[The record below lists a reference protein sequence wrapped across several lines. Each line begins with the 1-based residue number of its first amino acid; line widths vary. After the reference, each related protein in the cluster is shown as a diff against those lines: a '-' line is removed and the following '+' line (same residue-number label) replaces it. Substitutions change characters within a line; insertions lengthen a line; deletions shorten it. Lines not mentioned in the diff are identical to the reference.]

1 MSRSNP
7 TADPILNPSKRWFQ
21 WDSTTK
27 SFKYYNKD
35 LPHPTDPKKKGD
47 NVSVPLPFQFMVLDV
62 LTTVAGFSDEEQSSF
77 YANEVRNYLG
87 STKAEVLSVKLK
99 GKEVAHGTWEQIKEK
114 VEALGAKF
122 ANSIYIGYFD
132 ENKQLQL
139 GNIKLYGAPIGAW
152 IEKSSELS
160 KAGKKI
166 EECAFKVVTTKAGK
180 KGSVVW
186 NEPVFEQIVTK
197 SETDAKATELDKILQ
212 AFLEPYLKTNSSSVA
227 AEVPVS
233 EPEQPKT
240 LEDMIPTGP
249 EPVTAQNSGLPADF
263 EDEAF

>member
-27 SFKYYNKD
+27 QFKYYDKE
-35 LPHPTDPKKKGD
+35 LPHPTDPKKKGANV
-47 NVSVPLPFQFMVLDV
+47 NVSLPFQFMVLDV
-62 LTTVAGFSDEEQSSF
+62 LTAVSGFSDEEQSSF
-77 YANEVRNYLG
+77 YSNEVRNYLG
-87 STKAEVLSVKLK
+87 STKKEILSVKLK
-99 GKEVAHGTWEQIKEK
+99 GKEIAHGTWESIKDK

-132 ENKQLQL
+132 ENRQLQL

-152 IEKSSELS
+152 IETSSAIA

-180 KGSVVW
+180 KGSVTW

-197 SETDAKATELDKILQ
+197 PETDAKAIEIDKMLQ
-212 AFLEPYLKTNSSSVA
+212 SYLTTYFANTSTA
-227 AEVPVS
+227 
-233 EPEQPKT
+233 EPETVPEPPKS
-240 LEDMIPTGP
+240 LAEMIPEGP
-249 EPVTAQNSGLPADF
+249 GLVAAQNSGLPADF
-263 EDEAF
+263 EDDVF